1 MSAPT
6 LSRKKTLSDFRI
18 DHALL
23 QIKSDF
29 GVSVS
34 VESKK
39 KQLAKFGKNDSVGT
53 GGATVMTLAGS
64 ETDETYVNR
73 NLITH
78 FASSSSSDAMVLS
91 VEGHTVGDDES
102 VSTLTQSS
110 GTATCTTSGAH
121 GYSTNDWVYVEGAN
135 ETEYNGIVQ
144 VTVTSTTVFTYTV
157 DSGATSPA
165 TGTITATNQDK
176 TFSVQD
182 ATLAGQTKTALTTP
196 LARVTRAYVKSQNRA
211 TDLVGD
217 IYIAEDVTFTSGVPG
232 TNSAVHLM
240 IPNGRNQS
248 EKCATSISSS
258 DYWIVTEF
266 EAAVLTKSGTIYAD
280 VDLEALRIG
289 GVWRIL
295 EDLAVTNQ
303 SGSIIVPL
311 DPPIIVPANAEVR
324 ARAVSST
331 SNTSIEAVIR
341 GYLAN

>member
-1 MSAPT
+1 
-6 LSRKKTLSDFRI
+6 
-18 DHALL
+18 
-23 QIKSDF
+23 
-29 GVSVS
+29 
-34 VESKK
+34 
-39 KQLAKFGKNDSVGT
+39 
-53 GGATVMTLAGS
+53 
-64 ETDETYVNR
+64 
-73 NLITH
+73 
-78 FASSSSSDAMVLS
+78 
-91 VEGHTVGDDES
+91 
-102 VSTLTQSS
+102 
-110 GTATCTTSGAH
+110 
-121 GYSTNDWVYVEGAN
+121 VYVEGAN